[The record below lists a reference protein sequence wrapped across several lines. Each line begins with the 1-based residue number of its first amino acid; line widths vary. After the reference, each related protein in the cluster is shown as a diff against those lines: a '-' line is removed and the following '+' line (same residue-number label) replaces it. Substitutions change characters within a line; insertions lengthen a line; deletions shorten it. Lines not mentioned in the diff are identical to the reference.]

1 MYTENTEYTVYC
13 ITLMMMILKGGC
25 LKSTVID
32 LLLLKQT
39 KANIK
44 WTLTEMTEKC
54 KKYDYM
60 YELIFSY
67 MYASDTGYT
76 VTCKQSSVN
85 FDC

>member
-44 WTLTEMTEKC
+44 
-54 KKYDYM
+54 
-60 YELIFSY
+60 
-67 MYASDTGYT
+67 
-76 VTCKQSSVN
+76 
-85 FDC
+85 